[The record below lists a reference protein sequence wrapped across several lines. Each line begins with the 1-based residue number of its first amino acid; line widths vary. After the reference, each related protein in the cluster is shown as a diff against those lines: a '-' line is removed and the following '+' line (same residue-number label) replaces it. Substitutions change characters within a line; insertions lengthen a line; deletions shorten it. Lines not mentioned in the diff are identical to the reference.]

1 MAAIRYL
8 LAIVVIAAVLPPVR
22 SQESVLP
29 PVRSQESEYDV
40 IRLVCDVSRSLLYV
54 FCEDVYIK
62 EFPPVCAGLG
72 FAINFGCSIDFP
84 TPPPASLVAL

>member
-22 SQESVLP
+22 SQES
-29 PVRSQESEYDV
+29 EYDV
-40 IRLVCDVSRSLLYV
+40 IRLVCDVFRSLLYV

-84 TPPPASLVAL
+84 TPPASLVAL